1 MKRVLLTGLTFFA
14 LSSVALAADPAI
26 PPAGFTW
33 TGAYAGIAGGLGAG
47 IATATNDV
55 TAGGVGGAF
64 DEGAGIATV
73 LGLSPRG
80 LVGNAALGY
89 NYQLGQFV
97 VGVEATGGYMGLDD
111 LFSIN
116 TVNSDVDGQ
125 LLDDQGTVSYGW
137 YATLSGRIGVAFDRT
152 LLYATAGGIL
162 AQYTAT
168 YGDLD
173 GGTLDPNDVTTL
185 SGPQFGFLFGG
196 GAEFA
201 FDTNWSAKLEYNYFN
216 LGTDTT
222 TNNDGDI
229 FIHRNANHLIRFGLN
244 YLLPN

>member
-47 IATATNDV
+47 IATAANDL
-55 TAGGVGGAF
+55 TTDAFNEGVGVA
-64 DEGAGIATV
+64 AV

-97 VGVEATGGYMGLDD
+97 VGVEATGGFMGLDD
-111 LFSIN
+111 MLTFD
-116 TVNSDVDGQ
+116 TVNVDGDGQ

-152 LLYATAGGIL
+152 LLYATAGGIV

-168 YGDLD
+168 YGDLE
-173 GGTLDPNDVTTL
+173 GAALNANDVTTL

-222 TNNDGDI
+222 NNVDGDI